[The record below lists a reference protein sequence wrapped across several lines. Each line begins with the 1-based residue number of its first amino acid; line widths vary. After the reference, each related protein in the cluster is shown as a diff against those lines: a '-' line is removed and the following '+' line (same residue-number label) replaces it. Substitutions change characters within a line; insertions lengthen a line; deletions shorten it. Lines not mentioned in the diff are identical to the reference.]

1 MQEMTQKLIGWYQEN
16 KRDLPWRRTK
26 DPYRIWISEIMLQ
39 QTRVEAVRPYYERFV
54 REVPDVRALA
64 TLPTERLLK
73 LWEGLGYYS
82 RARNL
87 QKAAGQ
93 IVESYGGNFP
103 QEYDMIIGLAG
114 IGSYTAGAILS
125 FAYDVPRP
133 AVDGNVLRVWSRLT
147 LDSSD
152 ILKASTK
159 KKAEAMIKEMIPK
172 DYPGDFNQALIEL
185 GATVCV
191 PNAAPHCDVCPLADD
206 CLAYKEG
213 RQDQLP
219 VRSKAKA
226 RKIEKRTI
234 FLFRDGDTLAIRKR
248 ADHGLLAGMYEYPG
262 VTGHLSQKQAV
273 AYAKSIGLM
282 PVRIRRLADSV
293 HVFSHVEW
301 HMRGYK
307 MIVDELEK
315 SCEEEMLFV
324 SRKEI
329 ESRYPIPAAFA
340 AYQIRS

>member
-1 MQEMTQKLIGWYQEN
+1 MREMTQKLIDWYQEN
-16 KRDLPWRRTK
+16 KRDLPWRQTK
-26 DPYRIWISEIMLQ
+26 DPYCIWISEIMLQ
-39 QTRVEAVRPYYERFV
+39 QTRVEAVKPYYERFV
-54 REVPDVRALA
+54 KEVPDIRSLA
-64 TLPTERLLK
+64 ELPEERLLK

-93 IVESYGGNFP
+93 IVESYGGIFP
-103 QEYDMIIGLAG
+103 REYDMIIKLAG

-125 FAYDVPRP
+125 FAYDEPKP

-147 LDSSD
+147 RDSSD
-152 ILKASTK
+152 VLKASTK
-159 KKAEAMIKEMIPK
+159 KKAEVVIGEMIPK
-172 DYPGDFNQALIEL
+172 DHPGDFNQALIEL

-191 PNAAPHCDVCPLADD
+191 PNGAPHCDVCPLADD
-206 CLAYKEG
+206 CLAYQEG
-213 RQDQLP
+213 VQDQLP
-219 VRSKAKA
+219 VKSKAKA

-234 FLFRDGDTLAIRKR
+234 LIFRDGDALAIRKR
-248 ADHGLLAGMYEYPG
+248 PESGLLAGMYEYPG

-273 AYAKSIGLM
+273 VYAKSIGLM

-301 HMRGYK
+301 HMRGYEI
-307 MIVDELEK
+307 IVDELEK

-324 SRKEI
+324 SQKEI
-329 ESRYPIPAAFA
+329 ESRYPIPSAFA
-340 AYQIRS
+340 AYQS